1 MTTSCHQNHSFS
13 IFNRSLFC
21 AAVLWMF
28 APLISVAEDHSA
40 AETRLL
46 NDVKKLA
53 SDDWEGRG
61 VGTDGLNKAAEFISN
76 AFRDAGLDVSV
87 AGGDP
92 FQEFEITDGAELGSP
107 NSLTFTGPDG
117 QVLNLKMNE
126 DFQVCSFG
134 GTGKFEGE
142 LVFVGYGIVA
152 KEPSYDE
159 YADIDVK
166 DKIVIVMRRNP
177 SQSDPHGA
185 FAVGHGI
192 SRHAAL
198 TTKLS
203 RAFTRGAKGVIFV
216 NDPHSANSEQQQ
228 LEEQVEKAKAAL
240 AKLQDV
246 EGKEKEFKTAKTH
259 LEQVQSI
266 LAKHDSDPL
275 MNFGYGGTRS
285 GSSLPTFH
293 MSQYLC
299 NQILTSAAGKTLPQI
314 EAQIDETSKPFSRNL
329 SGWKVTAEA
338 SLKIIRIPVKN
349 VIGVI
354 EGEGPLKDET
364 IVIGAHF
371 DHLGRGGTGSLAPK
385 SKEIHNGADDNA
397 SGTSGLLEIARR
409 LGSRKKPLPRRIV
422 LIAFNGE
429 ERGLLG
435 ANEYVDKPIFPLE
448 QTVAMLNMDMIGR
461 LTENKLTVFGTG
473 TSSAWDTWLD
483 EAVKGTD
490 LVLAKKT
497 EGFGPSDHAAFYGKK
512 IPVLHFFTGI
522 HNDYHRPGDD
532 WEKLN
537 VPGMVTVVDLLEKIV
552 LDTANA
558 KERLD
563 YIHIAG
569 AASLARSGS
578 RPYFGSIPDFGK
590 EVEGY
595 AISGVSPESPA
606 DKGGLKGGDVII
618 EINKRKIGGL
628 DDFDLALRDF
638 SPGEQVDVV
647 VLRDA
652 KKVPLKVTLGTP
664 KG

>member
-1 MTTSCHQNHSFS
+1 MTTLSYKDSFLNR
-13 IFNRSLFC
+13 FTRSLFY
-21 AAVLWMF
+21 AAMLLLFVQQVS
-28 APLISVAEDHSA
+28 IAEDSKA

-61 VGTDGLNKAAEFISN
+61 VGTGGLDKAADFISQS
-76 AFRDAGLDVSV
+76 FRDAGLDVSV
-87 AGGDP
+87 AGGDS
-92 FQEFEITDGAELGSP
+92 FQEFEITDGAKLGTP
-107 NSLTFTGPDG
+107 NSLTFKGPGG
-117 QVLNLKMNE
+117 QVLNLKVNE

-134 GTGKFEGE
+134 GAGKIDGE

-152 KEPSYDE
+152 KDAKYDE
-159 YADIDVK
+159 YANIDVK

-177 SQSDPHGA
+177 QQSDPHGS

-216 NDPHSANSEQQQ
+216 NDPYSANSEKRQ
-228 LEEQVEKAKAAL
+228 LEEQVEKAKDAF
-240 AKLQDV
+240 AKVQDV
-246 EGKEKEFKTAKTH
+246 EDKEKELKTAKTH
-259 LEQVQSI
+259 LDQVQSI
-266 LAKHDSDPL
+266 LDKHESDPL
-275 MNFGYGGTRS
+275 MNFGYGGTRA

-293 MSQYLC
+293 ISQGLC
-299 NQILTSAAGKTLPQI
+299 NEILTSSVGKTLPEI
-314 EAQIDETSKPFSRNL
+314 EAQIDESGTPFSRNL
-329 SGWKVTAEA
+329 TGWKVSAEA
-338 SLKIIRIPVKN
+338 TLKIIRIPVRN
-349 VIGVI
+349 VIGVL
-354 EGEGPLKDET
+354 EGEGPHKDET

-397 SGTSGLLEIARR
+397 SGTAGLLEIARR
-409 LGSRKKPLPRRIV
+409 LGELNKPLPRRIV

-461 LTENKLTVFGTG
+461 LTDNKLTVFGTG
-473 TSSAWDTWLD
+473 TSSVWDAWLD
-483 EAVKGTD
+483 KAVEGTD

-522 HNDYHRPGDD
+522 HDDYHRPGDD

-537 VPGMVTVVDLLEKIV
+537 VPGMATIIDLLEKIV
-552 LDTANA
+552 VETANVE
-558 KERLD
+558 ERLD

-606 DKGGLKGGDVII
+606 DKGGLKGGDVIV

>member
-1 MTTSCHQNHSFS
+1 MTALIYKDHLFS
-13 IFNRSLFC
+13 IFTQTLFC
-21 AAVLWMF
+21 AAMLLFV
-28 APLISVAEDHSA
+28 PQVSIAEESTA

-61 VGTDGLNKAAEFISN
+61 VGTDGLNKAAEFISKT
-76 AFRDAGLDVSV
+76 FHDAGLDVSV
-87 AGGDP
+87 AGGDA
-92 FQEFEITDGAELGSP
+92 FQEFEITDGAKLGTP
-107 NSLTFTGPDG
+107 NSLTFRGPDG
-117 QVLNLKMNE
+117 QVLNLKMNA
-126 DFQVCSFG
+126 DYQVCSFG
-134 GTGKFEGE
+134 GTGKIEGE

-152 KEPSYDE
+152 KDAKYNE
-159 YADIDVK
+159 YAGIDVK

-177 SQSDPHGA
+177 SQSDPHGS

-203 RAFTRGAKGVIFV
+203 RAFTHGAKGVIFV
-216 NDPHSANSEQQQ
+216 NDPHSARSERQQ
-228 LEEQVEKAKAAL
+228 LEEQIEKAKAAL
-240 AKLQDV
+240 AKNQDAQ
-246 EGKEKEFKTAKTH
+246 EKEKDVKTAKTH

-293 MSQYLC
+293 MSQGLC
-299 NQILTSAAGKTLPQI
+299 NQILTSVVGKTLPQI
-314 EAQIDETSKPFSRNL
+314 EAQIDESGTPFSRNL
-329 SGWKVTAEA
+329 PGWKVSAEA

-349 VIGVI
+349 VIGVL
-354 EGEGPLKDET
+354 EGEGPHKEET

-397 SGTSGLLEIARR
+397 SGTAGLLEIARR
-409 LGSRKKPLPRRIV
+409 LGERNKPLPRRIV

-435 ANEYVDKPIFPLE
+435 AHEYVDKPIFPLE

-473 TSSAWDTWLD
+473 TSSAWDAWLD
-483 EAVKGTD
+483 QAVMGTD

-522 HNDYHRPGDD
+522 HDDYHRPGDD

-537 VPGMVTVVDLLEKIV
+537 VPGMATVVDLLEKIV

-558 KERLD
+558 DERLD

-590 EVEGY
+590 EVGGY

-618 EINKRKIGGL
+618 ELNKRKIGGL

-647 VLRDA
+647 VLRDT